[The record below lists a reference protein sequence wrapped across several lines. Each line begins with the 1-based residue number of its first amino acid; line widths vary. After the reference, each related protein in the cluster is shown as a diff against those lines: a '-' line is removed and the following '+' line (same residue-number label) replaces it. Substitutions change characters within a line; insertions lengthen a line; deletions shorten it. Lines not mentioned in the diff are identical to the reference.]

1 MTLLPTLVNRM
12 LSLKTLKYITG
23 ILSLTLSLHAFA
35 ATRYVSDDIFIYM
48 HSGPSLDYRIIG
60 TIKAGTAVNTLKYD
74 SKTKF
79 MQVKTPKGKTGWVK
93 SKELQQDLPAKTL
106 LPEVQKQLQTAQ
118 AKLANIAQENA
129 QTLQEKAQSIIEKEN
144 LINDLQNERTSLL
157 KTIDDLKAKNLELDL
172 LQDTKDER
180 IKMEW
185 MMYGG
190 SVLFFGLLIGLIIP
204 FLPRRKK
211 RQNNW

>member
-1 MTLLPTLVNRM
+1 M
-12 LSLKTLKYITG
+12 KTLKYIIG

-35 ATRYVSDDIFIYM
+35 ATRYVSDDIFIYL

-60 TIKAGTAVNTLKYD
+60 TVKVGTLVNTLKYD
-74 SKTKF
+74 SDTKF
-79 MQVKTPKGKTGWVK
+79 MQVKTPAGKIGWVK

-106 LPEVQKQLQTAQ
+106 LPEAQKRLQAAQ
-118 AKLANIAQENA
+118 KKLANIVQENA
-129 QTLQEKAQSIIEKEN
+129 KTLQEKALSMQEKES
-144 LINDLQNERTSLL
+144 LVNDLQGERASLL
-157 KTIDDLKAKNLELDL
+157 KIIDDLKAKNLELDL